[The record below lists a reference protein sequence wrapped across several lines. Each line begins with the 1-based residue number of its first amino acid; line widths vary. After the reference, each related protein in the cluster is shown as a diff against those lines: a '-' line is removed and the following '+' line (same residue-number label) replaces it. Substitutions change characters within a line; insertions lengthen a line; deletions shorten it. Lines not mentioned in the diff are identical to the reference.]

1 MSDGN
6 ERYQLFIV
14 SDSTGDTAE
23 RATLAVLSQFQNH
36 HQIEITKFRNIK
48 TEIQVREVVQKAS
61 LRRAF
66 IVYTFVSETLR
77 KQLDQ
82 EAAQAGIPAVDL
94 IGPLL
99 RQLESYLQKLPSAE
113 PGLIHRVDQQYL
125 NRMDAIQFAVK
136 HDDGQS
142 LHTLMLADILLVGL
156 SRSGKTPLSM
166 YLAQYGW
173 KVANIPLILNL
184 PPPHQ
189 LFRVNQEK
197 VVGLMTDFE
206 ILSKVRQARVK
217 KLKQPSSLNYA
228 DPVYISKELNYCNEV
243 YKQNPKWK
251 RVYVAGRAVEE
262 VAADILSLL
271 GLQK

>member
-1 MSDGN
+1 MSERN

-23 RATLAVLSQFQNH
+23 RAALAVLSQFKNN

-48 TEIQVREVVQKAS
+48 TEIQVREMVQKAS
-61 LRRAF
+61 LNHAF
-66 IVYTFVSETLR
+66 IVYTFVSEALR
-77 KQLDQ
+77 KQLDH
-82 EAAQAGIPAVDL
+82 EAAQASIPVVDL

-99 RQLESYLQKLPSAE
+99 RQLENYLHKLPSAE

-125 NRMDAIQFAVK
+125 KRMDAIQFAVK

-142 LHTLMLADILLVGL
+142 LHTLGYADILLVGL

-173 KVANIPLILNL
+173 KVANIPLILNI

-197 VVGLMTDFE
+197 VVGLMTDFD
-206 ILSKVRQARVK
+206 ILIKVRQARLK
-217 KLKQPSSLNYA
+217 NLKQPSSFNYA
-228 DPVYISKELNYCNEV
+228 DPSYISKELNYCNDV
-243 YKQNPKWK
+243 YKQNQKWK
-251 RVYVAGRAVEE
+251 RVFVAGRAVEE

-271 GLQK
+271 GLRK